1 MFYLAYLRRELS
13 QRMRQAMLTALG
25 LALGIG
31 LVITVTA
38 AASGARDA
46 QGKVVHALYGVGTDL
61 TVTKAPA
68 APKAGQAPPGAIT
81 IGPGGS
87 ASGGYRSGDTMEN
100 LQNPDLGTLAYSSVA
115 QVARLHGVSA
125 VAGGLIVNDFT
136 VTLPSGGPGSG
147 SPGSS
152 QMPGSSQTFSLD
164 GVDVGQ
170 AGLGPLSS
178 GKVIS
183 GRGLSPSEATSD
195 AAVVDSGY
203 ATAHSLNVG
212 SVLTIVG
219 QRFTVTGIVAQPQGS
234 NPPQVY
240 IPLARAQALYASSNH
255 AAGDLINT
263 IYVSTATAADVATV
277 PGEIGKVL
285 PSATVSSAS
294 SLAGQVTGSLASTAS
309 LANELGRWLAVMV
322 LIAAFAVASLLT
334 LGAVARRTREFGTL
348 KALGWRSRRI
358 IAQVLGESLAVGI
371 LGGAA
376 GVGLGYGAAR
386 VITAISPRLSAIV
399 GNASTAA
406 SQSGAPFLG
415 GHVSGATAPHTVP
428 VHLTAPVPASVIVVA
443 VALAV
448 AGGLLSGSLGSWRI
462 AQLRPA
468 AALARVA

>member
-1 MFYLAYLRRELS
+1 MFYLTYLRRELS
-13 QRMRQAMLTALG
+13 QRMRQAVVTALG

-38 AASGARDA
+38 AASGVRSA
-46 QGKVVHALYGVGTDL
+46 QGTVVHALYGVGTDL

-68 APKAGQAPPGAIT
+68 APKAGQAPPGMIT

-87 ASGGYRSGDTMEN
+87 ASGGYQSGNTMEN
-100 LQNPDLGTLAYSSVA
+100 LQNPNLGTLAYSSVA
-115 QVARLHGVSA
+115 RVARLHGVSA
-125 VAGGLIVNDFT
+125 AAGGLTLNDFKI
-136 VTLPSGGPGSG
+136 TLPSGGPGG
-147 SPGSS
+147 GPGGGP
-152 QMPGSSQTFSLD
+152 QGSSQTFSVD
-164 GVDVGQ
+164 GVDLGH

-178 GKVIS
+178 GTITS
-183 GRGLSPSEATSD
+183 GRGLSASQATSD
-195 AAVVDSGY
+195 VAVVDSGY
-203 ATAHSLNVG
+203 ATAHDLHAG

-219 QRFTVTGIVAQPQGS
+219 QRFTVTGVVTQPQGS

-240 IPLARAQALYASSNH
+240 IPLARAQALYAASNH

-263 IYVSTATAADVATV
+263 IFVSTATAADVASV
-277 PGEIGKVL
+277 QSQIGKIL
-285 PSATVSSAS
+285 PSATVTSAGG
-294 SLAGQVTGSLASTAS
+294 LAGQVTGSLASTAS
-309 LANELGRWLAVMV
+309 LANDLGRWLAAMV

-334 LGAVARRTREFGTL
+334 LGAVARRAREFGTL

-386 VITAISPRLSAIV
+386 VITAIAPSLSATV
-399 GNASTAA
+399 GNPPSAA
-406 SQSGAPFLG
+406 SQSGTPFLG

-428 VHLTAPVPASVIVVA
+428 VHLTAPVPASVIIVA

-448 AGGLLSGSLGSWRI
+448 AGGLLSGSFGSWRI

>member
-1 MFYLAYLRRELS
+1 MFYLTYLRRELS
-13 QRMRQAMLTALG
+13 QRKRQAVLTALG

-38 AASGARDA
+38 AAAGVRIA
-46 QGKVVHALYGVGTDL
+46 QGTVVHALYGVGTSM

-68 APKAGQAPPGAIT
+68 APKAGQPPPGMIA
-81 IGPGGS
+81 IGPGSS
-87 ASGGYRSGDTMEN
+87 ASGGVQSGNAMEN
-100 LQNPDLGTLAYSSVA
+100 LQNPNLGTLASSSVA
-115 QVARLHGVSA
+115 QVARLRGVSA
-125 VAGGLIVNDFT
+125 AAGGLALNDFK

-147 SPGSS
+147 G
-152 QMPGSSQTFSLD
+152 PGSSQTFSVD
-164 GVDVGQ
+164 GVDS
-170 AGLGPLSS
+170 AHPGLGPLSS
-178 GKVIS
+178 GTITS
-183 GRGLSPSEATSD
+183 GRGLSAAQAQSD
-195 AAVVDSGY
+195 VAVVDSDY
-203 ATAHSLNVG
+203 AAAHRLHVG
-212 SVLTIVG
+212 SVLTITG

-240 IPLARAQALYASSNH
+240 IPLARAQALYAASNH

-263 IYVSTATAADVATV
+263 IYVSTETAADVGGV

-285 PSATVSSAS
+285 PSATVTSAG

-309 LANELGRWLAVMV
+309 LAGDLGRWLAVLV

-334 LGAVARRTREFGTL
+334 LGAVARRAREFGTL
-348 KALGWRSRRI
+348 KALGWPSRRI
-358 IAQVLGESLAVGI
+358 TAQVLGESLTVGV

-386 VITAISPRLSAIV
+386 VITAIAPSLSATV
-399 GNASTAA
+399 GTPSPAAA

-428 VHLTAPVPASVIVVA
+428 VHLAAPVPASVIIVA
-443 VALAV
+443 VVLAV
-448 AGGLLSGSLGSWRI
+448 AGGLLSGSFGSWRI
-462 AQLRPA
+462 ARLRPA

>member
-1 MFYLAYLRRELS
+1 MFYLKYLRRELS

-38 AASGARDA
+38 AASGVRAA
-46 QGKVVHALYGVGTDL
+46 QGTVVHALYGVGTSL

-68 APKAGQAPPGAIT
+68 APKGGQAPPGMIT
-81 IGPGGS
+81 VGPGGS
-87 ASGGYRSGDTMEN
+87 TSGGYQSGNTMEN
-100 LQNPDLGTLAYSSVA
+100 LQNPNLGTLAYSSVA
-115 QVARLHGVSA
+115 RVAELHGVSA
-125 VAGGLIVNDFT
+125 AAGGLTLNDFKL
-136 VTLPSGGPGSG
+136 TLPSGGPGSG
-147 SPGSS
+147 AA
-152 QMPGSSQTFSLD
+152 GSSQTFSVD
-164 GVDVGQ
+164 GVDLGHT
-170 AGLGPLSS
+170 GLGPLSS
-178 GKVIS
+178 GTITS
-183 GRGLSPSEATSD
+183 GRGLSSSEAD
-195 AAVVDSGY
+195 LDLAVVDSGY
-203 ATAHSLNVG
+203 ATAHSLHAG
-212 SVLTIVG
+212 SVLTITG

-240 IPLARAQALYASSNH
+240 IPLARAQALYASSNR

-263 IYVSTATAADVATV
+263 IYVSTATAADVTSV
-277 PGEIGKVL
+277 QSEIGTAL
-285 PSATVSSAS
+285 PTATVSSAS

-309 LANELGRWLAVMV
+309 LADDLGRWLAIMV

-334 LGAVARRTREFGTL
+334 LAAVARRAREFGTL

-358 IAQVLGESLAVGI
+358 IAQVLGESLTVGI

-386 VITAISPRLSAIV
+386 AITAIAPSLSATV
-399 GNASTAA
+399 GTTSSSG

-415 GHVSGATAPHTVP
+415 GHVSEATAPHTVP
-428 VHLTAPVPASVIVVA
+428 VHLTAPVPPGVIIVA

-448 AGGLLSGSLGSWRI
+448 AGGLLSGSFGSWRI